1 MPKARHLRISRLVFA
16 DPVPAGWDEEKI
28 LWWRRRYRITNED
41 RKPIVVTRIPGT
53 RFYRIR
59 DGRHRVIASMG
70 AGRRT
75 VLAVVEDR

>member
-1 MPKARHLRISRLVFA
+1 MPRARHLRIDRLVFA
-16 DPVPAGWDEEKI
+16 VPVPAGLDLERI
-28 LWWRRRYRITNED
+28 LRRRRRYRMSNED

-53 RFYRIR
+53 RFYRVR